1 MQGEARTR
9 SVGSCKIDCGTLDAM
24 LVGIC
29 WISSFVGS
37 LSSVGFLRWIPQPAL
52 RRLPSEEKQFEHV
65 RITPVTNMCKNHFGL
80 NGTAF

>member
-1 MQGEARTR
+1 MQGEARTH

-37 LSSVGFLRWIPQPAL
+37 HSCVGFLGGFLDQLCVDFPLKRMT
-52 RRLPSEEKQFEHV
+52 V
-65 RITPVTNMCKNHFGL
+65 
-80 NGTAF
+80 